1 MEIEVF
7 QAFTSAGIPEDK
19 ARTAVDALRKDID
32 RRYSVNSDA
41 LATRKDLAVSMAQV
55 DASIAR
61 LDARLGVAIASGDAR
76 LEVSI
81 ANLDARLEVSIAN
94 LDARIANLDGRLELT
109 IAKLCLQISES
120 RDQTIRW
127 TISTMVALVAV
138 SFAAAKGLWG

>member
-32 RRYSVNSDA
+32 QRYSINSDA
-41 LATRKDLAVSMAQV
+41 LVTRKDLAVSMAQV

-61 LDARLGVAIASGDAR
+61 LDARLGVAIANGDAR

-81 ANLDARLEVSIAN
+81 ANLDGRLEVA
-94 LDARIANLDGRLELT
+94 

-138 SFAAAKGLWG
+138 SFAAAKGLGG

>member
-1 MEIEVF
+1 METEVF
-7 QAFTSAGIPEDK
+7 QALTSAGISEEK
-19 ARTAVDALRKDID
+19 ARAAVDALRKDID
-32 RRYSVNSDA
+32 QRYSINSDA

-61 LDARLGVAIASGDAR
+61 LDARLGVAIANG
-76 LEVSI
+76 
-81 ANLDARLEVSIAN
+81 DARLEVSIAN
-94 LDARIANLDGRLELT
+94 LDARIANIDGRLELT

-138 SFAAAKGLWG
+138 SFAAAKGL